1 MKAGDCQQNA
11 QILPSKSL
19 AKHKSQSV
27 GLLII
32 LCDILYLLSIPTR
45 ISGILTESSK
55 EIKSCLNLSRK
66 DGSINLIN
74 FR

>member
-11 QILPSKSL
+11 QMLPSNSL
-19 AKHKSQSV
+19 VEHKSQSV

-32 LCDILYLLSIPTR
+32 LCDILYLLGVPTR

-55 EIKSCLNLSRK
+55 EI
-66 DGSINLIN
+66 
-74 FR
+74 

>member
-11 QILPSKSL
+11 QILPSKPL
-19 AKHKSQSV
+19 AEHKSQSV

-32 LCDILYLLSIPTR
+32 LCNILYLLSIPTR

-55 EIKSCLNLSRK
+55 EI
-66 DGSINLIN
+66 
-74 FR
+74 